1 MDRDMV
7 QELDTATAKCVLT
20 IMIDSCSV
28 ASWFLSDYP
37 TLIPQRSLSLQ
48 PMQELQLL
56 PTNTDS
62 PGP

>member
-28 ASWFLSDYP
+28 VLWFLSDYP
-37 TLIPQRSLSLQ
+37 TLIP
-48 PMQELQLL
+48 
-56 PTNTDS
+56 
-62 PGP
+62 